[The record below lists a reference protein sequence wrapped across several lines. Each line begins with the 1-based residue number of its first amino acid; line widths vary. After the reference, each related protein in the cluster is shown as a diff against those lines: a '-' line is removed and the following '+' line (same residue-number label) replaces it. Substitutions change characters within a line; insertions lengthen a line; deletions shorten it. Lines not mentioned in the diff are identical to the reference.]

1 MENISRSQF
10 KYNFLKQVILRL
22 DFQGVLTSEMDNV
35 LSPAKRLLKD
45 KGFNRYEKRTENGFE
60 IQMGI
65 HQGIPEAQAI
75 SGAKPTEV
83 HSFINETKGYAI
95 DLSSNHICLKV
106 NSTQYIP
113 FEEYKEVFSGIA
125 KIYQDNID
133 FFTATRFG
141 LRKINFCFLNNLDQI
156 TKYFNSS
163 YFQYHQLFSNTKN
176 FTSERKETLQV
187 DDCKLNLLYGI
198 EQGLLNQRKMY
209 KITLDSDI
217 YLDETRAIEG
227 KILKCDGISD
237 LNEKLFEIY
246 VDALSS
252 EFIALLS
259 NENTN
264 WAEDIKGVERNE

>member
-1 MENISRSQF
+1 MANISRSQF
-10 KYNFLKQVILRL
+10 KYNFLKQIILRL
-22 DFQGVLTSEMDNV
+22 DFQGVLASEMDNV

-45 KGFNRYEKRTENGFE
+45 KGFNRYEKRTENEIE

-65 HQGIPEAQAI
+65 HQGIPDAQAI
-75 SGAKPTEV
+75 PGVKATEV

-95 DLSSNHICLKV
+95 DLSINHICLKV

-141 LRKINFCFLNNLDQI
+141 LRKINFCFLNSLDQI
-156 TKYFNSS
+156 NKYFNGS
-163 YFQYHQLFSNTKN
+163 YFQCHQLFSNTKN

-198 EQGLLNQRKMY
+198 EQGLLDQKEIYR
-209 KITLDSDI
+209 ITLDSDI
-217 YLDETRAIEG
+217 YLDETKAIEET
-227 KILKCDGISD
+227 ILKCDGISD

-246 VDALSS
+246 VDTLSG
-252 EFIALLS
+252 EFVDLLS
-259 NENTN
+259 NESTN